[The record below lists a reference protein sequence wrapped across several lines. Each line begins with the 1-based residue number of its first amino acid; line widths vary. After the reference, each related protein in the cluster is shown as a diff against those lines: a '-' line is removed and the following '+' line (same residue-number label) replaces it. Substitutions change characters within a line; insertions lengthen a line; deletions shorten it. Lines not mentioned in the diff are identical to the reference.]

1 MHLIT
6 EPQDTW
12 SKNCQDWR
20 RDSSTIIVGG
30 INIPLLVKDKTTTQ
44 KIKMH
49 IEDLNII
56 NKLGLIDICRT
67 PHPTT
72 EYTFFSNTDGTL
84 SKIDHISGHK
94 ASISKF

>member
-67 PHPTT
+67 PTQQQ
-72 EYTFFSNTDGTL
+72 NTH
-84 SKIDHISGHK
+84 SSQIQMEHYPR
-94 ASISKF
+94 